1 MTYCSNCGSAINDGE
16 KFCHECGARVE
27 NTGAT
32 YTEAE
37 TKPMLTPQQPNE
49 MPPAPPQ
56 RPVAPPPQQ
65 QIGAPPIPPQP
76 STGTPYRAA
85 QQPVAQPTPPK
96 KNNGKRIALRV
107 FLAFLPLIIGV
118 GGYSIWYNLGKKVTE
133 SALEPSPEQK
143 AKASKEG
150 DLVLEEKSG
159 RSTEKQGKS
168 TESVAKD
175 KEKTPSSAE
184 PKSMQIDIKV
194 NTPSSGTTS
203 SKGVVR
209 DNTPARSTARQG
221 EPMGMTDEEYEATY
235 GRRQNVPSISSQQR
249 QQRQS
254 TQQQTR
260 RRRSAEE
267 IVGSFG
273 PNTDE
278 SARARVR
285 QLKAQGRITAEEYN
299 DCMRYIDRRR
309 HAGQ

>member
-1 MTYCSNCGSAINDGE
+1 MTYCSNCGTALRDGE

-27 NTGAT
+27 QPAVSQGDASTQ
-32 YTEAE
+32 
-37 TKPMLTPQQPNE
+37 PLVTPQQPVG
-49 MPPAPPQ
+49 MSYGVPPI
-56 RPVAPPPQQ
+56 PPQQ
-65 QIGAPPIPPQP
+65 PVGAPPIPPQP
-76 STGTPYRAA
+76 PMGTPYGAA
-85 QQPVAQPTPPK
+85 PQQMAQPMPQQK
-96 KNNGKRIALRV
+96 KDGKRIALKV

-118 GGYSIWYNLGKKVTE
+118 GGYSLWYNLGKKATE
-133 SALEPSPEQK
+133 NALKPSQKQQAEQPIT
-143 AKASKEG
+143 EG
-150 DLVLEEKSG
+150 DLVIEEKTKDAS
-159 RSTEKQGKS
+159 STTEKQ
-168 TESVAKD
+168 
-175 KEKTPSSAE
+175 EKASSND
-184 PKSMQIDIKV
+184 PKPMQIDIC
-194 NTPSSGTTS
+194 TPSSGTTS
-203 SKGVVR
+203 GKSTVR
-209 DNTPARSTARQG
+209 ENIPVRSTARQG

-235 GRRQNVPSISSQQR
+235 GQRQNVPSISSQQR
-249 QQRQS
+249 QQRQA

>member
-1 MTYCSNCGSAINDGE
+1 MTYCSNCGSALNDGE
-16 KFCHECGARVE
+16 KFCHECGAKVE

-32 YTEAE
+32 YSEAP
-37 TKPMLTPQQPNE
+37 TKPMLTPQQPME
-49 MPPAPPQ
+49 IPPTPPQ
-56 RPVAPPPQQ
+56 QPVAPPPPQ
-65 QIGAPPIPPQP
+65 QIGVPPIPPQP
-76 STGTPYRAA
+76 PTGMPYGTV
-85 QQPVAQPTPPK
+85 QQPMAQPTPQK

-118 GGYSIWYNLGKKVTE
+118 GGYALWYNLGKKATE
-133 SALEPSPEQK
+133 SALKPSPKE
-143 AKASKEG
+143 KASTEG
-150 DLVLEEKSG
+150 DLVIEEISSKQQKATETAIKDQKQSGSANEPKSIQVDV
-159 RSTEKQGKS
+159 RLNTPTPTSTSGKS
-168 TESVAKD
+168 TVQG
-175 KEKTPSSAE
+175 KTPTRSS
-184 PKSMQIDIKV
+184 
-194 NTPSSGTTS
+194 
-203 SKGVVR
+203 VR
-209 DNTPARSTARQG
+209 QQG

-278 SARARVR
+278 SARASVR
-285 QLKAQGRITAEEYN
+285 QLKAQGRITTEEYN